1 MMPAKKAAKKAVKKI
16 TVPIK
21 LERWF
26 NDLQSVTRLSDIIE
40 DPVFQQ
46 AVAVLKEASGPTATS
61 LDPDPQANS
70 HKLAWYAGY
79 RDAFNDLEKLT
90 HRPSAAKH
98 NQPDEWTHL

>member
-1 MMPAKKAAKKAVKKI
+1 MPAKKAAKKAAKKI
-16 TVPIK
+16 AVPIK

-26 NDLQSVTRLSDIIE
+26 NDLQSVTHLQELID

-46 AVAVLKEASGPTATS
+46 AVAILKEASGPTVTA

-70 HKLAWYAGY
+70 NKLAWYAGY

-90 HRPSAAKH
+90 RRPSAPKI

>member
-1 MMPAKKAAKKAVKKI
+1 MPAKKKT

-21 LERWF
+21 LEHWF
-26 NDLQSVTRLSDIIE
+26 NDLKSVTRLKEIIN
-40 DPVFQQ
+40 DPALQQ
-46 AVAVLKEASGPTATS
+46 AIAILKEASGPTVTS
-61 LDPDPQANS
+61 LDADPQANS

-90 HRPSAAKH
+90 HRPSTTKT

>member
-1 MMPAKKAAKKAVKKI
+1 MPAKKAAKKAAKKI
-16 TVPIK
+16 AVPMK

-26 NDLQSVTRLSDIIE
+26 NDLKSVTRLNDLIE

-46 AVAVLKEASGPTATS
+46 AVAILKEASGPTVTS
-61 LDPDPQANS
+61 LDSDPQANS

-90 HRPSAAKH
+90 HRPSTTKP

>member
-1 MMPAKKAAKKAVKKI
+1 MLGSKSSKKP

-21 LERWF
+21 LDRWF
-26 NDLQSVTRLSDIIE
+26 KDLKSVSRLQEIID
-40 DPVFQQ
+40 DPVLQQ
-46 AVAVLKEASGPTATS
+46 AIAILKEASGPTVTA

-90 HRPSAAKH
+90 IRPSQTNP